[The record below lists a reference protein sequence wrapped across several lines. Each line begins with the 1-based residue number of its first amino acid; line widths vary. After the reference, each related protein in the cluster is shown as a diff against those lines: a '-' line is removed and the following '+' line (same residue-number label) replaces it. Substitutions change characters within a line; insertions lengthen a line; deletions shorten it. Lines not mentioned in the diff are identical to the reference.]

1 MQQRAHARPSSLRPL
16 CLAIGLASVGG
27 AAWAADE
34 SPYYIGASQTFTR
47 DSNLF
52 RQPEGSGL
60 VVHDYYSSTG
70 LLGGLD
76 TRLGRQRV
84 YLNGT
89 AQANRYH
96 NERQLN
102 NTSYSLSTGLDWE
115 TVERLSGTLRYD
127 DSQSLANYGA
137 TDLQDIITVKDV
149 QTVRQASATARYGVG
164 ARVGIDGSVAHRSI
178 KFSAAL
184 DRRGYTENVGSLG
197 VSWGTAGVLTLGT
210 AYRVTKTDSPS
221 ALITPKILI
230 LPIPLPPAVP
240 AFIPPVYA
248 PDKVDR
254 RDIDFT
260 AIWAAT
266 GLSTINARL
275 SATHQTHSASLPT
288 FSGLTGAVIWDYK
301 PTGKLTFK
309 TSLTRDTGTETAFT
323 SGYLLNETPTP
334 VQSNRINTIIGV
346 DAAWEATAKIRVIG
360 GVRHSNSKQAAGG
373 GSSSDSASQYSLGV
387 NYLPTRTISLGCN
400 LAHETHSG
408 IYTDNIAS
416 CTAQITFR

>member
-1 MQQRAHARPSSLRPL
+1 MPHRLRPSPLSSLRPV
-16 CLAIGLASVGG
+16 CLAVALAGVSG
-27 AAWAADE
+27 ACAAEE

-47 DSNLF
+47 DSNVF
-52 RQPEGSGL
+52 RQSEGGL

-70 LLGGLD
+70 LLGGIDKLF
-76 TRLGRQRV
+76 GRQRV

-137 TDLQDIITVKDV
+137 TDLPGIITVKDI

-164 ARVGIDGSVAHRSI
+164 ARVGVDGSVAHRSI
-178 KFSAAL
+178 AFSASL
-184 DRRGYTENVGSLG
+184 DPRGYTENVGSLG
-197 VSWGTAGVLTLGT
+197 VTWGTTGVLTLGT
-210 AYRVTKTDSPS
+210 AYRATKSDSPS
-221 ALITPKILI
+221 ALIVPKILI

-240 AFIPPVYA
+240 AFIPPVYG

-260 AIWAAT
+260 ANWVAT

-275 SATHQTHSASLPT
+275 SATHQTHSDNRLPN

-323 SGYLLNETPTP
+323 SGYALNVLPTE

-360 GVRHSNSKQAAGG
+360 GLRHSNSKQAAGG
-373 GSSSDSASQYSLGV
+373 GSSSDSANQYSLGV

-408 IYTDNIAS
+408 VYTDNTAS
-416 CTAQITFR
+416 CTGQITFR